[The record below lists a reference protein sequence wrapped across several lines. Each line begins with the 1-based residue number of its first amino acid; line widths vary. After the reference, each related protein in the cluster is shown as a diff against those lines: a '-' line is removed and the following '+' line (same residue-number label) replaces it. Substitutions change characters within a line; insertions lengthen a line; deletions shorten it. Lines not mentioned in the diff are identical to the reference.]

1 METRT
6 DLIILGSNITA
17 NGDFSHVI
25 KNWLLLGRKAMTNLD
40 SILKSRDITL
50 PTNVCLVKAM
60 IFSSSPVWMW
70 DLDHKESRTV
80 KNCCFRTVVLVKTL
94 ENPLNCKKSQVV
106 HPKGIQSWIFF
117 GRMMVKVKL
126 QYFNHLMGRSDSLE
140 NTLMLGTFK
149 SRSRGDNRGLDS
161 WMASLTQWTWVWA
174 VSGYWWWTGKPGVLH
189 SMGLQR
195 VRHDWT
201 TELKYVFNFSLAFFN
216 ASFNKAILGIEAFW
230 NVQHQN

>member
-1 METRT
+1 MGTRT
-6 DLIILGSNITA
+6 DLIILGSSITA

-40 SILKSRDITL
+40 SILKSRDVTL
-50 PTNVCLVKAM
+50 PTNVRLVKAM
-60 IFSSSPVWMW
+60 IFSSNPVWMW

-80 KNCCFRTVVLVKTL
+80 KNCCFWTVVLVKTL

-117 GRMMVKVKL
+117 GRMMVKMKL

-149 SRSRGDNRGLDS
+149 SRRRG
-161 WMASLTQWTWVWA
+161 Q
-174 VSGYWWWTGKPGVLH
+174 
-189 SMGLQR
+189 QR
-195 VRHDWT
+195 IR
-201 TELKYVFNFSLAFFN
+201 
-216 ASFNKAILGIEAFW
+216 
-230 NVQHQN
+230 